1 MPRRPLAPWR
11 DVMPSLQ
18 TGDLIFFRGPG
29 WFTHAVDLLTG
40 GIWSHVGMVIEARDV
55 YPDIA
60 EDRLLLWESTT
71 IPGGDVDNDPTHLH
85 LTTGPMLVDLM
96 TRMENYAERWGY
108 KMMSARYLH
117 LERTDAFRTKIADFV
132 TDPEIRNADYP
143 STNAL
148 LWYYLRERYLSSRL
162 DGTFFCSELVA
173 ATYQAAGLL
182 PANPSHTS
190 YCPRDF
196 SERGFVPRL
205 LRSEFGQEIYF
216 GKSG

>member
-11 DVMPSLQ
+11 DVIPSLQ

-29 WFTHAVDLLTG
+29 WFTHAVDLITG
-40 GIWSHVGMVIEARDV
+40 GIWSHVAMVIEAKDI
-55 YPDIA
+55 YPELPKDQ
-60 EDRLLLWESTT
+60 LLLWESTT
-71 IPGGDVDNDPTHLH
+71 IPGHDVDADPSHIN
-85 LTTGPMLVDLM
+85 LTTGPMLVDLVS
-96 TRMENYAERWGY
+96 RMENYAERWGY

-117 LERTDAFRTKIADFV
+117 LDRTEEFRSNLSAFIR
-132 TDPEIRNADYP
+132 DPDVRNAGYP
-143 STNAL
+143 STSGL
-148 LWYYLRERYLSSRL
+148 LWHYLRERYTVTREER
-162 DGTFFCSELVA
+162 TYFCSELVA

-182 PANPSHTS
+182 PPNPTHTS

-216 GKSG
+216 GKTN